1 MSSDKNSNENSQQ
14 LKEKLL
20 NKLKGLKSEL
30 NTLKTTISN
39 DLSEQK
45 KKIHKSYE
53 NYISSYK
60 KQYNSLIKEKKE
72 KANKNIQCYEFWKI
86 ITNARELEEFTL
98 YLSDIVKNSI
108 ENYNNFLLNK
118 LPYYKKASRNYMLNE
133 SQRLYYNHI
142 FAKLSKNQID
152 LIYNKIKDSQ
162 LLSFINCNYPIDM
175 NIEYDNSEK
184 VSIDTIS
191 RDTLNKLVI
200 SRFTEEDYND
210 FFTEESLH
218 ESDDSKVNELL
229 INNCDLRKS
238 DLSLVPYN
246 IRDLI
251 IVQSNITYKSL
262 EKKQFNSLVSLIL
275 DNNNLDSE
283 NFSNIFTSLFKND
296 NVCNNLKLISAKNN
310 SISRIIQDTD
320 LEKITNKLNSL
331 EIFNLSNN
339 NIYNINIKL
348 FDLIP
353 NLKIMD
359 LSDNSLNREII
370 CKNLI
375 NRFHGLI
382 ILNNNLGIMNR
393 AMNQVYLKYYIDK
406 LNSNQYPL
414 YSINTENIF
423 YKRNCDNI
431 SKINFSIIRKQYNIR
446 EINLS
451 SSFIN
456 NSSMIKILNDCIGF
470 NNNITKMNLSHNL
483 LTHDF
488 FALLIENCLDTILD
502 KLLELDLSFNPI
514 DFIKANKIKENIFL
528 IFLNSFNQLDLLNI
542 KETPLE
548 GRFNSLIKINVI
560 RYHEKKKTT
569 SEKKHKF

>member
-1 MSSDKNSNENSQQ
+1 
-14 LKEKLL
+14 
-20 NKLKGLKSEL
+20 
-30 NTLKTTISN
+30 
-39 DLSEQK
+39 
-45 KKIHKSYE
+45 
-53 NYISSYK
+53 
-60 KQYNSLIKEKKE
+60 
-72 KANKNIQCYEFWKI
+72 
-86 ITNARELEEFTL
+86 
-98 YLSDIVKNSI
+98 
-108 ENYNNFLLNK
+108 
-118 LPYYKKASRNYMLNE
+118 
-133 SQRLYYNHI
+133 
-142 FAKLSKNQID
+142 
-152 LIYNKIKDSQ
+152 
-162 LLSFINCNYPIDM
+162 
-175 NIEYDNSEK
+175 
-184 VSIDTIS
+184 
-191 RDTLNKLVI
+191 
-200 SRFTEEDYND
+200 
-210 FFTEESLH
+210 
-218 ESDDSKVNELL
+218 L

-246 IRDLI
+246 IKDLI
-251 IVQSNITYKSL
+251 IVQSKISYKSL
-262 EKKQFNSLVSLIL
+262 EKKQFNNLVSLIL
-275 DNNNLDSE
+275 DNNNLDSD
-283 NFSNIFTSLFKND
+283 NFSNIFAFLFKND

-339 NIYNINIKL
+339 NIYNINITI
-348 FDLIP
+348 FDLMP

-359 LSDNSLNREII
+359 LSDNSLNRDII

-382 ILNNNLGIMNR
+382 ILNNNIGVMNR

-406 LNSNQYPL
+406 LNSNEYPL

-431 SKINFSIIRKQYNIR
+431 LKINFSILRKNYNIK

-456 NSSMIKILNDCIGF
+456 NINMIKILNDCIGF

-488 FALLIENCLDTILD
+488 LALSIKNSFDTILD
-502 KLLELDLSFNPI
+502 KLVELDLSFNPI
-514 DFIKANKIKENIFL
+514 DFIKTNKIKENIFL

-548 GRFNSLIKINVI
+548 GRFNNYIKINVNRFYEI
-560 RYHEKKKTT
+560 QRKLKKKTVIDELNLQI
-569 SEKKHKF
+569 SDIIEKHLNIKENFHFVMNATIRDDYFKKLDTILPFFAKHFDITRIPETK